1 MTIQRTHGL
10 AFLML
15 LAATI
20 AVAGCQSNL
29 DMEKLTASIKSGLTE
44 QLQMPFASVS
54 CPESRPIKN
63 GDVFE
68 CKAVAETGGDLT
80 VSVTQNDDTGNVNWK
95 LTNGEK
101 VLSLTSLEKQ
111 ITDELARQ
119 LKVDAAVD
127 CGGKMRISEPG
138 KVFECTANSGSESR
152 KVAVTM
158 KDERGNV
165 NWELK

>member
-1 MTIQRTHGL
+1 MATQCTSGL
-10 AFLML
+10 PFLTL

-44 QLQMPFASVS
+44 QLQMPFSSVS
-54 CPESRPIKN
+54 CPEARPIKN

-68 CKAVAETGGDLT
+68 CKAMAETGGDLT
-80 VSVTQNDDTGNVNWK
+80 VSVTQSDAGNVNWK

-119 LKVDAAVD
+119 LKVEASVD

-138 KVFECTANSGSESR
+138 KIFECTANAGSER
-152 KVAVTM
+152 RQVAVTM

-165 NWELK
+165 NWAMK